1 MLKAL
6 LNHKPTKCAVCMC
19 HIEWRYI
26 EEMCGRLSVKVEGN
40 GWEVS
45 ASEETSRGQTEW
57 VCFIVV
63 TLFLFV
69 KVLFI
74 YIICFYAYIICH
86 CWYLVLRFLS
96 SVQSLQCNNLC
107 YFALLLCRFVDYG
120 QKILSNTGIIIQ
132 SFYLSVILT
141 HLCVLSEPWNMLNFL
156 VLGSFFIENLWYS
169 YRVMHLA
176 TGAEAWPVSDGYFK
190 FKLIHRS
197 MSSLCWLGTIQPQ
210 WAMAWFLGVG
220 YSGQPVTCDWPYN
233 LATWFPASH

>member
-63 TLFLFV
+63 TLSLFV
-69 KVLFI
+69 KVWFI
-74 YIICFYAYIICH
+74 YIICFYVYIICH

-107 YFALLLCRFVDYG
+107 YFAVLLCRFVDYG
-120 QKILSNTGIIIQ
+120 QKILSHWYQNPV
-132 SFYLSVILT
+132 FLSVCHFDTLVCT
-141 HLCVLSEPWNMLNFL
+141 VRALEHVKLSRTWQFFYRKLVIFL
-156 VLGSFFIENLWYS
+156 QGRASRHWCRGMTSFW
-169 YRVMHLA
+169 
-176 TGAEAWPVSDGYFK
+176 
-190 FKLIHRS
+190 
-197 MSSLCWLGTIQPQ
+197 WLFQI
-210 WAMAWFLGVG
+210 
-220 YSGQPVTCDWPYN
+220 
-233 LATWFPASH
+233 